1 MDRVRV
7 NAIEVMETAFR
18 RLEGQVPPPTPKPWK
33 DGFVLRYAEQS
44 IPQALIQK
52 LARVISGLH
61 AANLLVE
68 NGFVQEQAVI
78 HRTLDELNEDIM
90 FLVAAIT
97 NDTVTELH
105 QRYLDAFY
113 AEEFDDPEDVVNS
126 TQKRDIVPRRRVQA
140 YLTHV
145 LGPRVNPSRD
155 LDVSETLHKAYS
167 GFVHAS
173 SPHIMDLCGGEPPRF
188 HIRGMLGTPRV
199 QEHRQDTWNYFY
211 RSFLSVIAVAKAF
224 GDADLVDKLY
234 SAVGEFETG
243 SGTNYSGRAGSES

>member
-1 MDRVRV
+1 MDKVLA
-7 NAIEVMETAFR
+7 NAIEVMESAFR
-18 RLEGQVPPPTPKPWK
+18 RLERQVPPPVAKPWK
-33 DGFVLRYAEQS
+33 DGLVLRYAEQS

-52 LARVISGLH
+52 LVRVISGLH
-61 AANLLVE
+61 AAGLLLE
-68 NGFVQEQAVI
+68 NGFVQEQAVL

-105 QRYLDAFY
+105 KRYLEAFY

-126 TQKRDIVPRRRVQA
+126 TQKRDTVSRRSIQA

-145 LGPRVNPSRD
+145 LGPGLNPSRD

-167 GFVHAS
+167 GFVHAA

-188 HIRGMLGTPRV
+188 HLRGMLGTSRV
-199 QEHRQDTWNYFY
+199 EEHRQDAWNYFY
-211 RSFLSVIAVAKAF
+211 RGFLSVTAVAKAF
-224 GDADLVDKLY
+224 GDAALVEKLY
-234 SAVGEFETG
+234 SAIGEFETL
-243 SGTNYSGRAGSES
+243 SGTNYSGRGRAKA